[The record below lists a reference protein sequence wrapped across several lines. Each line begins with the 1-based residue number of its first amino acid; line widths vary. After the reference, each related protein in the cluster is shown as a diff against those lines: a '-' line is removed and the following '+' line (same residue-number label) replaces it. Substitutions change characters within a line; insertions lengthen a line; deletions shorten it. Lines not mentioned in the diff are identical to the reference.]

1 MSDFDKVVKG
11 LENKIERDEAT
22 PQKPSKDNYVIFKEG
37 DAFKG
42 TPRSNFDA
50 KVRDASKVQDYPD
63 FKTHDQVRDYL
74 IKYGKGKTADDFEYE
89 GLETKTDLKPK
100 QSQKDIDAKYKP
112 LYEEMDKED
121 DELYR
126 RYYYETDPKKKKQL
140 KAERDEHG
148 KKIDSLIEEWEQAG
162 KTKPVKSGS
171 FEEAAGKIAKNDKE
185 IGDFNPTEPLFDFDS
200 GAKTHSENEFR
211 IEALNDRS
219 MYDYITKN
227 RDYLYKKAHADPEG
241 AVKDIIR
248 HGSKDFGID
257 PKNIRKDFAVDVLGG
272 FYEDDGGAPDLSKP
286 EEFKPT
292 EPIEAYDDSYGAKT
306 RSERNL
312 NVLTANDQGAYDYI
326 VANRDELA
334 KEAEYDP
341 DSVLNKIRW
350 HFQTPGYYKE
360 IKPGNV
366 RKEYLIEVIKNIIED

>member
-1 MSDFDKVVKG
+1 MSDFKKVVKG
-11 LENKIERDEAT
+11 LEDKIKTEEKQTGVEKEQPKLGSFKSDKPLMKDDVEQAKKLGMDKDEYKYQSDTAMSILLGRELPNKKDYVKNPIEKNQA
-22 PQKPSKDNYVIFKEG
+22 
-37 DAFKG
+37 
-42 TPRSNFDA
+42 
-50 KVRDASKVQDYPD
+50 
-63 FKTHDQVRDYL
+63 
-74 IKYGKGKTADDFEYE
+74 
-89 GLETKTDLKPK
+89 PK

-112 LYEEMDKED
+112 LYEQMDKED

-126 RYYYETDPKKKKQL
+126 RYYYETDPKKKEQL
-140 KAERDEHG
+140 KAELDEHG